1 VSASRTPS
9 TAAVTVGTRVDFT
22 VGNAGVGPFT
32 YQWYKNGVAIE
43 GATGVNYSITSAVAS
58 DTADYTVRVTN
69 EATPGGVLS
78 APVPLAVGE
87 PVSGVTV
94 SIQLPVE
101 QPVDEGENVL
111 FVSSA
116 QGTAP
121 LIYQWYF
128 NDQPIEGATSA
139 TLSISAVTL
148 GDAGNYTLRVSN
160 AFSPEAVASNAVSL
174 EVRPP

>member
-1 VSASRTPS
+1 
-9 TAAVTVGTRVDFT
+9 
-22 VGNAGVGPFT
+22 
-32 YQWYKNGVAIE
+32 
-43 GATGVNYSITSAVAS
+43 
-58 DTADYTVRVTN
+58 
-69 EATPGGVLS
+69 
-78 APVPLAVGE
+78 
-87 PVSGVTV
+87 
-94 SIQLPVE
+94 VE